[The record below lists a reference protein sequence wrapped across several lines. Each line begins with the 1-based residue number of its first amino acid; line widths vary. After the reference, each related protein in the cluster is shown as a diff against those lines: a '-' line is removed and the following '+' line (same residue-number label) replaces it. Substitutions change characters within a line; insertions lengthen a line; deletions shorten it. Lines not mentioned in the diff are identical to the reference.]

1 MKITNEI
8 CWLFGFLKPRKTK
21 KGIGIYGN
29 MELQQK
35 FLKKV
40 LELKLAKPEKIFI
53 EKNRISFRHVKL
65 ENLLK
70 KIEEKKFEIFSR
82 KNKATCYF
90 LKGLYESCGE
100 GNMLKNINYNDQM
113 LIERLGFLT
122 RRSGKNIY
130 IINFDSFQE
139 FLKKFD

>member
-8 CWLFGFLKPRKTK
+8 CWLFGFIKPRKTK
-21 KGIGIYGN
+21 KGIGIHGN
-29 MELQQK
+29 LELQQK

-40 LELKLAKPEKIFI
+40 LELELIKPEKILI
-53 EKNRISFRHVKL
+53 EKDRISFRHIKL

-70 KIEEKKFEIFSR
+70 KMEKKKFEIFSR

-90 LKGLYESCGE
+90 LRGIYESCGE
-100 GNMLKNINYNDQM
+100 GNKLKNINLSDQM

-122 RRSGKNIY
+122 KRIGKDIY
-130 IINFDSFQE
+130 IINFNSFQE
-139 FLKKFD
+139 FLKKF

>member
-8 CWLFGFLKPRKTK
+8 YWLFGFIKPRKTK
-21 KGIGIYGN
+21 KGIGIYGS

-40 LELKLAKPEKIFI
+40 LELGITKPEKFLIN
-53 EKNRISFRHVKL
+53 KDRISFRHIKL
-65 ENLLK
+65 ENTLK
-70 KIEEKKFEIFSR
+70 KIEENKFEIFSR

-100 GNMLKNINYNDQM
+100 GKKLKNISNSDQL
-113 LIERLGFLT
+113 LIERLGFITKRL
-122 RRSGKNIY
+122 GKDIY
-130 IINFDSFQE
+130 IINFDSFKE
-139 FLKKFD
+139 FLNKF